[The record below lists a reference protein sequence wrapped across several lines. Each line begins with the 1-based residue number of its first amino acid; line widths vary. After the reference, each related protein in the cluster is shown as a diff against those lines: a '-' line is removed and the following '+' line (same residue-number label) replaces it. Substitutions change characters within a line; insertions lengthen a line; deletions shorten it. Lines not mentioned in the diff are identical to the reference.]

1 MKSGRVSVPHRVGD
15 LLVAAVPALAERM
28 LVDELRRDWPT
39 LVGPALARRSAPAA
53 LDHGVLEIRADNS
66 PWLMELQMRAGELLD
81 ALTRR
86 HGRSVVSLR
95 FALGEVSVPAPA
107 AASPARP
114 APRPALGAED
124 ARDIERTTAALQD
137 PALAGALRRLLI
149 KDRLARRQRS
159 SASVAEKDF
168 S

>member
-1 MKSGRVSVPHRVGD
+1 MTSGRVSVPHRVGD

-28 LVDELRRDWPT
+28 LVDELRREWPT

-66 PWLMELQMRAGELLD
+66 PWLMELQMRGGELLD

-95 FALGEVSVPAPA
+95 FALGEIPVPAPA
-107 AASPARP
+107 PAPPARP
-114 APRPALGAED
+114 APRPALAAED
-124 ARDIERTTAALQD
+124 ARDIEQATADLQD

-159 SASVAEKDF
+159 SASKAEKDV

>member
-1 MKSGRVSVPHRVGD
+1 MTSGRLSVPHRVGD
-15 LLVAAVPALAERM
+15 LLVAAMPALAERM

-39 LVGPALARRSAPAA
+39 LVGAALARRSAPAA

-66 PWLMELQMRAGELLD
+66 PWLMELRMRAGELLE

-95 FALGEVSVPAPA
+95 FTLGEVPAPVPA
-107 AASPARP
+107 AASPGRP
-114 APRPALGAED
+114 ASRPALTAED
-124 ARDIERTTAALQD
+124 ARDIERATAALQD

-159 SASVAEKDF
+159 SASAAEKDF